1 MSPMSLR
8 NLRERQ
14 LEVRHP
20 RPGTHLERALK
31 FLRAHPKDGWRAVE
45 LSKRLDI
52 DEHTL
57 GAALRRLRQ
66 RGLVDKIDEHWFA
79 LPDNEVA
86 KIVAMRMT
94 TRLANEK
101 WGTEDPADWPE
112 VRQE

>member
-1 MSPMSLR
+1 MPLR
-8 NLRERQ
+8 DLRKRPS
-14 LEVRHP
+14 EVRHP
-20 RPGTHLERALK
+20 RPGSHLESALE

-86 KIVAMRMT
+86 KIVAMRLT

-101 WGTEDPADWPE
+101 LGPEDPADWPE
-112 VRQE
+112 VSQE